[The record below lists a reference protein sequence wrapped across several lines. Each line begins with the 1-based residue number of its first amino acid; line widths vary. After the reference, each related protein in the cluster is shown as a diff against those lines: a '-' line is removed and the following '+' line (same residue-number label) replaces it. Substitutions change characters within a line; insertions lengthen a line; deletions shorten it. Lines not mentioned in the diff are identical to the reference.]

1 MPMGR
6 DVLGR
11 HPGMPEDGNRGRYC
25 DYDDR
30 HCKKFCHDV
39 SAPARFRSGRLRLSQ
54 EHRTR
59 ILMRSTKLSRLIT
72 RAEPPKCIC
81 GYFDMSMQKILA
93 LSYFPSS
100 HLNKHAAE
108 KFISAAGVLVG
119 LGLESEVDVFGL
131 VAGDGDVGSLSAVG
145 FVP

>member
-11 HPGMPEDGNRGRYC
+11 HPCMPEDGNRGHDC

-30 HCKKFCHDV
+30 HCKKFFHDV
-39 SAPARFRSGRLRLSQ
+39 SAPARFRSGSLRLSQ

-72 RAEPPKCIC
+72 RAEPPNCIC
-81 GYFDMSMQKILA
+81 GYFDLSIQKNTCVQL
-93 LSYFPSS
+93 LTKFPP
-100 HLNKHAAE
+100 E
-108 KFISAAGVLVG
+108 
-119 LGLESEVDVFGL
+119 
-131 VAGDGDVGSLSAVG
+131 
-145 FVP
+145 